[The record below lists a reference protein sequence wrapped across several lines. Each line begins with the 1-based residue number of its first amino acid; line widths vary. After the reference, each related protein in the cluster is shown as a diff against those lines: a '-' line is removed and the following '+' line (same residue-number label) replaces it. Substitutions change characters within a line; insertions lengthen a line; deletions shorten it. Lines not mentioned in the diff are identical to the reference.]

1 MDRFVTTEN
10 AHILTDLPYG
20 TYTVQEVAAPEGYM
34 LSDKIETI
42 TIDVNHLSHQVIFK
56 NVKKT
61 PVPDTASTSS
71 IIMLIIGIV
80 TVSAA
85 FTLIKKN
92 ARQ

>member
-1 MDRFVTTEN
+1 
-10 AHILTDLPYG
+10 
-20 TYTVQEVAAPEGYM
+20 M

-80 TVSAA
+80 TISAA
-85 FTLIKKN
+85 FTLINKN